1 MLNRTTEAR
10 NIRKKYLIIVGIASF
25 GLSVAIGM
33 AARSRTTAN
42 ESMQDVMARNP
53 ELHNQLIDESMRRPA
68 ERRRESYNPMDM
80 IREDKRDTPERL
92 DMLRAQVPIHIL
104 ESAKN
109 WFPLR
114 PEELGP
120 TTDRSDVDSS
130 STWICTDGEFA
141 KLRLGW
147 GDDPERANTPYTA
160 ATTAR
165 SIQTPLKERNLDEF
179 GLGEAGL
186 IAEQVP
192 SGLTQIGGYR
202 GLGVAVSIR
211 MSWDIKNQKW
221 HRELNAQDRDL
232 AWKLARLCLA
242 YRVTQASS
250 KVETGIV
257 FNRGADVAKF
267 SRVRSLRTW
276 TAIDSDSYSK
286 RFSVESHQ
294 VELVAGAC
302 KARVDGKMVK
312 LNHIIAADNENWY
325 IAEDDVAL
333 LGNL

>member
-1 MLNRTTEAR
+1 
-10 NIRKKYLIIVGIASF
+10 
-25 GLSVAIGM
+25 
-33 AARSRTTAN
+33 
-42 ESMQDVMARNP
+42 
-53 ELHNQLIDESMRRPA
+53 
-68 ERRRESYNPMDM
+68 
-80 IREDKRDTPERL
+80 
-92 DMLRAQVPIHIL
+92 
-104 ESAKN
+104 
-109 WFPLR
+109 
-114 PEELGP
+114 
-120 TTDRSDVDSS
+120 
-130 STWICTDGEFA
+130 
-141 KLRLGW
+141 
-147 GDDPERANTPYTA
+147 
-160 ATTAR
+160 
-165 SIQTPLKERNLDEF
+165 
-179 GLGEAGL
+179 
-186 IAEQVP
+186 
-192 SGLTQIGGYR
+192 
-202 GLGVAVSIR
+202 

-286 RFSVESHQ
+286 RFSVGSHQ